1 MPTHARPGWYVPPA
15 GRFWLLITGV
25 MLLVGIVRNINLLA
39 LLGSVLLAVFAL
51 QALAAGR
58 GLRRLQVQRW
68 CDEVLRQGVPCRV
81 EIRLINDSSRPAPGV
96 WIEDTQQPLGWYID
110 RVEGYGR
117 YTCRGEVVP
126 QRRGWFTF
134 GVLLADSGYPFG
146 LVRKRVEMCPAL
158 EVLVL
163 PRPGKLS
170 REQFRRHLRGND
182 PRGERSRQSG
192 SPHEL
197 ARADFH
203 GLRPYRLGD
212 SLRWVHWRTSA
223 RRGQL
228 MVKEFED
235 VPGEDLVVALDP
247 YVPTGSASAE
257 PLAEH
262 ALDLAWEQA
271 VSLAAT
277 IVDEWCQRRGNRL
290 IVALAG
296 PKPELVEGI
305 TGPELA
311 RRALKALAVVQRSSV
326 PVVPLADG
334 WRCLVPRSAS
344 AVVVS
349 SGSSHLVEPLEVA
362 LGRTVTLLDARYPD
376 QLPFYRPPEMPR

>member
-1 MPTHARPGWYVPPA
+1 MPAPARPGWYVPFA
-15 GRFWLLITGV
+15 GRIWLLITGV
-25 MLLVGIVRNINLLA
+25 LLLVGIVRNINLLA

-58 GLRRLQVQRW
+58 GLRRLQMRRW

-81 EIRLINDSSRPAPGV
+81 EIRLVNDSTRPAPGV
-96 WIEDTQQPLGWYID
+96 WIEDTAQPLGWYID
-110 RVEGYGR
+110 RVEGLGR

-126 QRRGWFTF
+126 QQRGWFTF
-134 GVLLADSGYPFG
+134 GLLLADSGYPFG
-146 LVRKRVEMCPAL
+146 LVRQRIEVCPPL

-192 SPHEL
+192 LPHEM

-212 SLRWVHWRTSA
+212 SMRSVHWRTSA

-235 VPGEDLVVALDP
+235 VPGEDLLMVFDP
-247 YVPTGSASAE
+247 AADADANLE
-257 PLAEH
+257 R
-262 ALDLAWEQA
+262 A
-271 VSLAAT
+271 VTLAAT

-290 IVALAG
+290 ILAVAGKDL
-296 PKPELVEGI
+296 EIIEGV

-311 RRALKALAVVQRSSV
+311 RRALKALAVVQRPTDATASV
-326 PVVPLADG
+326 ANALRPY
-334 WRCLVPRSAS
+334 VPRSAS
-344 AVVVS
+344 AVVVAGGPS
-349 SGSSHLVEPLEVA
+349 KHRDELEAV
-362 LGRTVTLLDARYPD
+362 LGRAVTMLDARHPEE
-376 QLPFYRPPEMPR
+376 LPFYRPPEGDV

>member
-1 MPTHARPGWYVPPA
+1 VPPA
-15 GRFWLLITGV
+15 GRIWLLITGV
-25 MLLVGIVRNINLLA
+25 LLLVGIVRNINLLA

-58 GLRRLQVQRW
+58 GLRRLQVRRW

-81 EIRLINDSSRPAPGV
+81 EVRLVNESTRPAPGV
-96 WIEDTQQPLGWYID
+96 WIEDTVQSLGWYID
-110 RVEGYGR
+110 RVEGQGR

-126 QRRGWFTF
+126 DRRGWFTF
-134 GVLLADSGYPFG
+134 GPLLADSGYPFG
-146 LVRKRVEMCPAL
+146 LVRQRVEVCPAL

-192 SPHEL
+192 LPHEM

-235 VPGEDLVVALDP
+235 VPGEDLLLVFDPAAPRVA
-247 YVPTGSASAE
+247 
-257 PLAEH
+257 
-262 ALDLAWEQA
+262 DLERA
-271 VSLAAT
+271 VTLAAT

-290 IVALAG
+290 IVALLG
-296 PKPELVEGI
+296 LRPEIIEGV

-311 RRALKALAVVQRSSV
+311 RRALKALAVVERPIGPSGS
-326 PVVPLADG
+326 LAEAL
-334 WRCLVPRSAS
+334 RPFVPRSAS
-344 AVVVS
+344 AVVVAG
-349 SGSSHLVEPLEVA
+349 GSSVHGDELEAV
-362 LGRTVTLLDARYPD
+362 LGRAVTLLDARYPEE
-376 QLPFYRPPEMPR
+376 LPFYRPPEGDV

>member
-1 MPTHARPGWYVPPA
+1 MPCAAQPGWYVPAA

-25 MLLVGIVRNINLLA
+25 LLLVGIVRNINLLA

-51 QALAAGR
+51 QALTAGR
-58 GLRRLQVQRW
+58 GLRRLQGRRW

-81 EIRLINDSSRPAPGV
+81 EIRLINESSRPAPGV
-96 WIEDTQQPLGWYID
+96 WIEDTVQPLGWYID
-110 RVEGYGR
+110 RVEGHGR

-126 QRRGWFTF
+126 ERRGWFTF
-134 GVLLADSGYPFG
+134 GSLLADSGYPFG

-235 VPGEDLVVALDP
+235 VPGEDLLLVFDP
-247 YVPTGSASAE
+247 DATDE
-257 PLAEH
+257 PSL
-262 ALDLAWEQA
+262 EQA
-271 VSLAAT
+271 VSLATT

-290 IVALAG
+290 IVAVAG
-296 PKPELVEGI
+296 STGEILEGV

-311 RRALKALAVVQRSSV
+311 RRALKALAVVQRFTDQPTAWSNR
-326 PVVPLADG
+326 LAD
-334 WRCLVPRSAS
+334 RLRALVPRSAA
-344 AVVVS
+344 AVVVGAGPS
-349 SGSSHLVEPLEVA
+349 ALVTELETA
-362 LGRTVTLLDARYPD
+362 LGRAVSLLDARYPD
-376 QLPFYRPPEMPR
+376 DLPFYRPPEMQR